1 MSKASG
7 LTRGDKRR
15 NQRLERLR
23 AAVPGQNAVVA
34 VDLGEDT
41 QMLVVAD
48 HDSRVLARK
57 VAKVKA
63 HRLGEALDWAARQA
77 ARGGFASVTVAC
89 EPTGSRWMQVA
100 DLAAARGLSFVC
112 VQPLATHLA
121 REAEDYTRDKSDY
134 KDAVL
139 IARLAA
145 QLRCYLPERIE
156 PAWALLRHLGRR
168 RARLITTA
176 SGCVLQLRDL
186 LGLAW
191 PAVLDA
197 AACPFESTTWL
208 AALAVVL
215 GRCDGDPARL
225 RRLGPARFEAAVRG
239 ELGRWG
245 GQRPRRRIIAA
256 VFAAL
261 ARADGAVAAH
271 RRGALQR
278 AAWALG
284 DLREARGKLTQAE
297 ALMCA
302 QLEEL
307 GLAELVTTIPG
318 LSAVAAAAILAETGD
333 PARFTAARSVVK
345 HGGLSP
351 AENTSAAFRGH
362 TRLSRRGRPGL
373 RLAAWRAA
381 WAVLRHNPI
390 LAARYQHLTTRPGHR
405 LTRGQAHAAC
415 AATLLRWLHAITT
428 TGQAWDPAIAAGL
441 PAATQVTAA

>member
-1 MSKASG
+1 MSKVSG

-23 AAVPGQNAVVA
+23 RAVPRQNAVVA

-48 HDSRVLARK
+48 HDSRALARK

-63 HRLGEALDWAARQA
+63 HRLGEALEWAVGQA
-77 ARGGFASVTVAC
+77 ARRGFASVTVAC

-100 DLAAARGLSFVC
+100 DLAAARGLAFVC

-145 QLRCYLPERIE
+145 QLRCYLPEQIE
-156 PAWALLRHLGRR
+156 PEWALLRHLGRR
-168 RARLITTA
+168 RARLLATA
-176 SGCVLQLRDL
+176 SGCVLQVRDL
-186 LGLAW
+186 LSLAW

-197 AACPFESTTWL
+197 AGYPFESTTWL
-208 AALAVVL
+208 AAVAVVL
-215 GRCDGDPARL
+215 EHCDGDPAKL
-225 RRLGPARFEAAVRG
+225 RRMGLEAFTTAVRG
-239 ELGRWG
+239 ELPRWG
-245 GQRPRRRIIAA
+245 AQRPWRRITGA

-261 ARADGAVAAH
+261 ACASGAVAAH
-271 RRGALQR
+271 RRGALKR
-278 AAWALG
+278 AAWALA
-284 DLREARGKLTQAE
+284 DLREARGKLTAVETQ
-297 ALMCA
+297 MCA

-307 GLAELVTTIPG
+307 GLAGLVTTITG
-318 LSAVAAAAILAETGD
+318 LSAAAAAAILAETGD
-333 PARFTAARSVVK
+333 PARFPAARSVVK
-345 HGGLSP
+345 HAGLSP
-351 AENTSAAFRGH
+351 AENTSAAFRGT
-362 TRLSRRGRPGL
+362 TRISRRGRPGL
-373 RLAAWRAA
+373 RLAAWRAT
-381 WAVLRHNPI
+381 WAVLRHNPV
-390 LAARYQHLTTRPGHR
+390 LAARYQHLTTRPASR

-428 TGQAWDPAIAAGL
+428 TGQAWDPAIAAPAL
-441 PAATQVTAA
+441 PAAA